1 MACSS
6 CSQNNHVTSTTNSNQ
21 TFCDCA
27 CGCNEVVCPVLQPC
41 TEVIDSNCVIYTGEN
56 VSCNET
62 TVINKNAT
70 LNNTLVNIFNYFC
83 DQFAGIEP
91 IPTIYNIG
99 DQIGGGIV
107 VGLWN
112 EGGVKKALIA
122 SLTNLS
128 TNLAWTVSAQQSVAI
143 GTTAQSYS
151 TGLGNTNAII
161 TQTGAAATTAY
172 AAGLARLH
180 NGGTFTDWYLP
191 SSWELNLCFISAPIV
206 NKILGSTN
214 GFITTNNY
222 WSSTEF
228 SNTIAWIYSFNNGL
242 LSNGST
248 KATGQAVRAVRIHNL

>member
-91 IPTIYNIG
+91 IPTITNIG

-107 VGLWN
+107 VAVFN
-112 EGGVKKALIA
+112 QGGVAKALIA
-122 SLTNLS
+122 SSINLGPLPWTVPAQQNNLVGATGQSFYDGLTNS
-128 TNLAWTVSAQQSVAI
+128 
-143 GTTAQSYS
+143 
-151 TGLGNTNAII
+151 NAIVS
-161 TQTGAAATTAY
+161 QTGSAAITY
-172 AAGLARLH
+172 AAGAARLH
-180 NGGTFTDWYLP
+180 AGGTFTDWYLP
-191 SSWELNLCFISAPIV
+191 SNWELNMCYDSAAIV
-206 NKILGSTN
+206 NKILGNVN
-214 GFITTNNY
+214 GFVANYYWASTENNLSTAWNYYFVNGTQNAVNKSSNNY
-222 WSSTEF
+222 
-228 SNTIAWIYSFNNGL
+228 
-242 LSNGST
+242 
-248 KATGQAVRAVRIHNL
+248 VRAVRIHNL

>member
-91 IPTIYNIG
+91 NPTIYNIG

-112 EGGVKKALIA
+112 ENGVKKALIA
-122 SLTNLS
+122 SSINLGPLPWSTITNTS
-128 TNLAWTVSAQQSVAI
+128 IGPSAQSFYD
-143 GTTAQSYS
+143 GFTNS
-151 TGLGNTNAII
+151 NAII
-161 TQTGAAATTAY
+161 AQTGSLAAATY
-172 AAGLARLH
+172 AAGAARLH
-180 NGGTFTDWYLP
+180 TGGTFTDWYLP
-191 SSWELNLCFISAPIV
+191 SSWELNMCYDSAVIV
-206 NKILGSTN
+206 NRILGNVN
-214 GFITTNNY
+214 GFTSNYY
-222 WSSTEF
+222 WSSTE
-228 SNTIAWIYSFNNGL
+228 NNATGAYIQYFTNGYQ
-242 LSNGST
+242 SNGT
-248 KATGQAVRAVRIHNL
+248 KNTANYVRAVRIHNL

>member
-27 CGCNEVVCPVLQPC
+27 CGCNEVVCPILQPC

-91 IPTIYNIG
+91 IPTITNIG

-107 VGLWN
+107 VAVFN
-112 EGGVKKALIA
+112 EGGVAKALIA
-122 SLTNLS
+122 SSINLGS
-128 TNLAWTVSAQQSVAI
+128 LPWTVTAYQGGPAI
-143 GTTAQSYS
+143 GNTAQSYS
-151 TGLGNTNAII
+151 TGLTNSNAIVA
-161 TQTGAAATTAY
+161 QTGAAAATY
-172 AAGLARLH
+172 AAGKARLH
-180 NGGTFTDWYLP
+180 NGGGFSDWYLP
-191 SSWELNLCFISAPIV
+191 AAWELNICYNAAAIV
-206 NKILGSTN
+206 NKVLGPATGFLTN
-214 GFITTNNY
+214 YY
-222 WSSTEF
+222 WSSTEYDANGAWGHGFGDAGHGSF
-228 SNTIAWIYSFNNGL
+228 SKTNLFT
-242 LSNGST
+242 
-248 KATGQAVRAVRIHNL
+248 VRAVRIHDL